1 MDTALYE
8 TFDRDEWRA
17 RRAATPLTLDAADLD
32 ELRGLNERLDLEEVE
47 SVYLPLTRY
56 VNLHVA
62 ARRSRQAATDEA
74 DRAGA
79 FAEDAL
85 SEGDALA
92 STDDLAD
99 LAGDGSLEPAFLD
112 DDGPSADLPRIVSTT
127 NARKLYELRPGESV
141 AQAAARKAK
150 EG

>member
-1 MDTALYE
+1 MTQQTNDQ
-8 TFDRDEWRA
+8 
-17 RRAATPLTLDAADLD
+17 AAEVLPAIDDAAASA
-32 ELRGLNERLDLEEVE
+32 EALREK
-47 SVYLPLTRY
+47 LTDAQTPGY
-56 VNLHVA
+56 
-62 ARRSRQAATDEA
+62 QAEFDPDEA

>member
-1 MDTALYE
+1 MTQQTNDQ
-8 TFDRDEWRA
+8 
-17 RRAATPLTLDAADLD
+17 AAEVIPAIDDAAASA
-32 ELRGLNERLDLEEVE
+32 EALREK
-47 SVYLPLTRY
+47 LTDAQTPGY
-56 VNLHVA
+56 
-62 ARRSRQAATDEA
+62 QAEFDPDEA

-127 NARKLYELRPGESV
+127 NARKLYEPVSYTHLRPHATV
-141 AQAAARKAK
+141 LHIVFRLLLDKK
-150 EG
+150 NHIIHHIY

>member
-1 MDTALYE
+1 MTQQTNDQ
-8 TFDRDEWRA
+8 
-17 RRAATPLTLDAADLD
+17 AAEVIPAIDDAAASA
-32 ELRGLNERLDLEEVE
+32 EALREK
-47 SVYLPLTRY
+47 LTDAQTPGY
-56 VNLHVA
+56 
-62 ARRSRQAATDEA
+62 QAEFDPDEA

-92 STDDLAD
+92 STDDLAG
-99 LAGDGSLEPAFLD
+99 LAGLAGAGSLEPAFLD

-127 NARKLYELRPGESV
+127 NARELYELRPGESV